1 MSLSAV
7 EPAVGQPDLKSLFE
21 SAADDGTEV
30 LKDAPLGEKTTLR
43 AGGAADWYAEPNTIE
58 GLAALVRVCREHNLP
73 VTVLGLGSNFLVI
86 DSGVRGL
93 TVRLC
98 GEPFVA
104 IETDGERIRCGAGA
118 RVKKVAAEARRSC
131 LAGMEFLEGIPGSIG
146 GGLRMNAGAMGS
158 EMVEIVEGMSFM
170 DKAGEVFEMAG
181 SDIEFSYRSCPLL
194 KNQIALG
201 AVLRGRPD
209 SAEAIAERMAAY
221 SQKRWDSQ
229 PAARSA
235 GCIFKNPEA
244 IPAGKLIDELGLK
257 GKSEGGAM
265 VSEEHG
271 NFIINKGGATAADI
285 LKLIDRIRQR
295 VLDERGIVLK
305 TEVQIIGKTV
315 EHD

>member
-7 EPAVGQPDLKSLFE
+7 EPALGQPDLKSLFE

-73 VTVLGLGSNFLVI
+73 VTVLGLGSNFLVL

-98 GEPFVA
+98 GERFVA
-104 IETDGERIRCGAGA
+104 IQTDGERIRCG
-118 RVKKVAAEARRSC
+118 AAEARRSC

-244 IPAGKLIDELGLK
+244 ISAGKLIDELGLK
-257 GKSEGGAM
+257 GTSEGGAM

-271 NFIINKGGATAADI
+271 NFIINKGGATAADF